1 MPAKRSTPLDYDPV
15 LVQRV
20 ITHQLLRG
28 DHTERWSPKQ
38 LQRAISDMTPEVI
51 TDALTR
57 LEANGVIWSLD
68 EFVGASRCTR
78 CLFALDLIG
87 I

>member
-1 MPAKRSTPLDYDPV
+1 
-15 LVQRV
+15 
-20 ITHQLLRG
+20 
-28 DHTERWSPKQ
+28 
-38 LQRAISDMTPEVI
+38 MTPEII

-57 LEANGVIWSLD
+57 MEANGVIWCLD

-78 CLFALDLIG
+78 CLFSLDLIG

>member
-1 MPAKRSTPLDYDPV
+1 MPAKRSTCHDYDPV

-20 ITHQLLRG
+20 IIHQLLCD
-28 DHTERWSPKQ
+28 DHTERWTPKQ
-38 LQRAISDMTPEVI
+38 LQRASRVTPEAI
-51 TDALTR
+51 TDALIR
-57 LEANGVIWSLD
+57 LETNGVIWSLE
-68 EFVGASRCTR
+68 EFVGVSRCTR